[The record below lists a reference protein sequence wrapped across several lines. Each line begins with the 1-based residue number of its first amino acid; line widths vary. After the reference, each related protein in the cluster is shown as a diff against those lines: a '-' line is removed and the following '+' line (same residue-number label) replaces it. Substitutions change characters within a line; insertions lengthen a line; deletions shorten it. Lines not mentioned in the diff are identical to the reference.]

1 MKTLDTALD
10 ILRLFITNETM
21 SVGDVCLA
29 TGLPK
34 SKVSKLLAVFR
45 DQNVLEQDPTTR
57 RYKVGITAFEL
68 GSRYPK
74 SRALARDAFPVLR
87 RIMEKSGLSSTLSVM
102 NGDIVLHLMAV
113 EGPLYAEGH
122 WRVGNRLPAHATS
135 AGKVLLAGMGK
146 PELDGFLVRNTL
158 SPITAMT
165 VTDPDVLV
173 GQLAGIQRKGFCV
186 SNGESAPGLVA
197 IAVPVLGGNG
207 GVAAAIGM
215 VLPLDVFDP
224 QKIPEWVAM
233 LHHGGRDLS
242 LKLGAPAYPYG
253 NAQSQPAI
261 TRQAQRR
268 SR

>member
-21 SVGDVCLA
+21 SVGEVCLA

-74 SRALARDAFPVLR
+74 SRTLARDTFPVLR
-87 RIMEKSGLSSTLSVM
+87 RIMENSGLSSTLSVM

-135 AGKVLLAGMGK
+135 AGKVLLAGMTK
-146 PELDGFLVRNTL
+146 QELDGFLVRNTL
-158 SPITAMT
+158 APITTRT
-165 VTDPDVLV
+165 VTDPDVLAA
-173 GQLAGIQRKGFCV
+173 QLEGIHKKGFCV

-197 IAVPVLGGNG
+197 IAVPVLNSDGR
-207 GVAAAIGM
+207 VAAAIGM
-215 VLPLDVFDP
+215 VLPLDVFNP
-224 QKIPEWVAM
+224 AKIPEWVGM

-242 LKLGAPAYPYG
+242 MKLGAPAYPYG
-253 NAQSQPAI
+253 NAPSQPAI
-261 TRQAQRR
+261 IRQRR

>member
-10 ILRLFITNETM
+10 ILRLFITIETL

-45 DQNVLEQDPTTR
+45 DQNMLEQDPTTR

-74 SRALARDAFPVLR
+74 SSALARDALPVLR
-87 RIMEKSGLSSTLSVM
+87 RIMESSGLSSTMSVM
-102 NGDIVLHLMAV
+102 NRDIVLHLMAV

-135 AGKVLLAGMGK
+135 AGKVLLAGLAK
-146 PELDGFLVRNTL
+146 QELRGFLDRNPMT
-158 SPITAMT
+158 PITAAT
-165 VTDPDVLV
+165 VTDPVVLTD
-173 GQLAGIQRKGFCV
+173 QLEEIRQSGFCV

-197 IAVPVLGGNG
+197 VAAPVLGGDG
-207 GVAAAIGM
+207 KVTAAIGF

-224 QKIPEWVAM
+224 AKIPAWVAM
-233 LHHGGRDLS
+233 LQEGGRDLS
-242 LKLGAPAYPYG
+242 MKLGAPAYPYG
-253 NAQSQPAI
+253 NAPTQP
-261 TRQAQRR
+261 R
-268 SR
+268 STGKTLRTA